1 MKLITILKS
10 VILEQ
15 NERVMLGEFID
26 EDGDKFEV
34 TATIHSQVSTKQTT
48 KSGRID
54 VETIGDVIIEFSDI
68 FSEVSKSIFKDPKK
82 TTILVKDNLNR
93 FNFIVAPHKN
103 INGNYSLNIVT
114 SIPYPKR
121 LSYKPE
127 NRLII
132 IKNDGDLI
140 VEEFINLKSLT
151 KQIKGDIIIYYER

>member
-1 MKLITILKS
+1 MKLINVLKS
-10 VILEQ
+10 IILEQ

-26 EDGDKFEV
+26 KDGDEFEV

-68 FSEVSKSIFKDPKK
+68 FSEVSKSILNDPKK
-82 TTILVKDNLNR
+82 TTILVRDYLNR
-93 FNFIVAPHKN
+93 FDFIVAPHKN
-103 INGNYSLNIVT
+103 RSGNYSLNIVT
-114 SIPYPKR
+114 SIPYPKK

-140 VEEFINLKSLT
+140 VEEFINLNSLT
-151 KQIKGDIIIYYER
+151 KQIKGDIIIYYEK